1 MQLLPN
7 GNWLVAWGTTPY
19 LTEHTH
25 DGAVAFD
32 ARLPKGGQNY
42 RVLKMPW
49 MGRPTAPPVA
59 KIR

>member
-1 MQLLPN
+1 M
-7 GNWLVAWGTTPY
+7 GWGTTPY
-19 LTEHTH
+19 LTEYTH

-49 MGRPTAPPVA
+49 VGRPTAPPVA